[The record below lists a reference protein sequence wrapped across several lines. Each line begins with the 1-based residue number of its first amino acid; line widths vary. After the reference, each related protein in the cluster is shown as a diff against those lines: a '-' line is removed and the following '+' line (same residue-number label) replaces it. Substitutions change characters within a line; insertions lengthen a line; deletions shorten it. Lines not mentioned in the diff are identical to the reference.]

1 MTSIEELK
9 KKCGERLNF
18 KPFQTLL
25 NVANSSELDITG
37 TAFARLLDERDELKN
52 LREEFHYPKMKDLP
66 PGKLKINRFRLKL
79 KKLNVVYVRDR
90 NLRGLSSQT
99 SLFPDLRR

>member
-1 MTSIEELK
+1 MISVEELK

-25 NVANSSELDITG
+25 NVANSSELNITA

-66 PGKLKINRFRLKL
+66 PGKLKFIDF
-79 KKLNVVYVRDR
+79 
-90 NLRGLSSQT
+90 
-99 SLFPDLRR
+99 DLC